1 MQYWWIILGIVILFF
16 LNKLILAP
24 LRKLFFH
31 IISGSSYSEY
41 IRSYPS
47 FGTRSYYFG
56 NRFDYWY
63 FRISGNSFSNVVLY
77 VFTLTDSEV
86 ILCN

>member
-31 IISGSSYSEY
+31 IISGL
-41 IRSYPS
+41 
-47 FGTRSYYFG
+47 
-56 NRFDYWY
+56 
-63 FRISGNSFSNVVLY
+63 VVLHIVNTY
-77 VFTLTDSEV
+77 GHILHLVHVPITLVTGLIIGIFGFPGTV
-86 ILCN
+86 LVTLYYTFLH